1 MGKLAQTI
9 LMSVRVPL
17 VGMVE
22 SVLTTSTPTPVRVV
36 MVFPASTVKRMST
49 NVSVSTVAKVP
60 AGTVWGRILV
70 FVIR

>member
-9 LMSVRVPL
+9 LMSVRVTL
-17 VGMVE
+17 VGMVG
-22 SVLTTSTPTPVRVV
+22 SVLTTSTPTPVHVV

-49 NVSVSTVAKVP
+49 NVSVSTVAMVP
-60 AGTVWGRILV
+60 AGTAWGRILV